1 MRTEKNAGI
10 FQLSNQRYGK
20 LWKKSIRNIV
30 PTGAETGQYY
40 NPKTGQPMEE
50 PYLFQIWK
58 TVYR

>member
-30 PTGAETGQYY
+30 PTGAETGHILQSENRTAYGRTISVPDLE
-40 NPKTGQPMEE
+40 NG
-50 PYLFQIWK
+50 I
-58 TVYR
+58 